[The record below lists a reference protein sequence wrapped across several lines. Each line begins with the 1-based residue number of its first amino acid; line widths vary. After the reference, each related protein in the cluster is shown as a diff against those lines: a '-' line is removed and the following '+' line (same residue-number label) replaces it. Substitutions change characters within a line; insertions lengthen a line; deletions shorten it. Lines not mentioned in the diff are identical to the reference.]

1 MKFTLTRFKLQ
12 DAEGSFESL
21 NGEYQLK
28 VDELDKP
35 DPNCLDGCV
44 YTRSDDPKMEEYC
57 FSQTDE
63 VSSVLPSSCPATS
76 TLASFGTTW
85 EGTSSISSV
94 STPTAGPETTADIS
108 VLNLREET
116 EKQIA
121 DLDALINNVDS
132 SSALKTE
139 LEKLKDLLSG
149 LSGSLSTFEGG
160 RVKRSTTLTCSDL
173 AVIIS
178 AYEYITTLVQDIL
191 NLMNAIGTN
200 TGNTDLDN
208 FISTAKEMFS
218 QIDVTTQLQLFKG
231 IQAQR
236 ECGASTYSST
246 AASTALTSTKNTVTV

>member
-1 MKFTLTRFKLQ
+1 MFTLTRFKLQ
-12 DAEGSFESL
+12 DAEGISESL

-28 VDELDKP
+28 VDEVDKP
-35 DPNCLDGCV
+35 EPNCLDGCV

-57 FSQTDE
+57 FSQTDQLA
-63 VSSVLPSSCPATS
+63 SVLPTSCPATS

-85 EGTSSISSV
+85 EGTSSVSSV
-94 STPTAGPETTADIS
+94 TTSTAGPEATAEIS

-121 DLDALINNVDS
+121 GIDALINNVDS

-139 LEKLKDLLSG
+139 LEKLKNLLSG
-149 LSGSLSTFEGG
+149 LSGSLTTFDGQ
-160 RVKRSTTLTCSDL
+160 RVKRSTTLTCSEL

-178 AYEYITTLVQDIL
+178 AYEYIATLVQDIL
-191 NLMNAIGTN
+191 NQMNAIGTN

-208 FISTAKEMFS
+208 FIPTAIELYS

-231 IQAQR
+231 IQAQQ

>member
-1 MKFTLTRFKLQ
+1 MTLTRFKLQ
-12 DAEGSFESL
+12 DAVGSFERL

-28 VDELDKP
+28 VDEVDKP

-63 VSSVLPSSCPATS
+63 VASVLPTSCPATS

-85 EGTSSISSV
+85 EGTSSVSSV
-94 STPTAGPETTADIS
+94 STTTSVSETTTDIS

-149 LSGSLSTFEGG
+149 LSGSLSTFEEGG

-173 AVIIS
+173 ALIIS

-191 NLMNAIGTN
+191 NLMNAIGAN

-208 FISTAKEMFS
+208 FILTAIEMFS

-231 IQAQR
+231 IQEQR
-236 ECGASTYSST
+236 ECGAATYSST
-246 AASTALTSTKNTVTV
+246 EASTALTSTKNTVTV